1 MNKIWIG
8 VTTAFILSIPASPF
22 PLAAKLPANR
32 SIETVTSLAA
42 ERDRSRSCLG
52 RIGAG
57 ELNCTLASN
66 RVIHK
71 PQPGSKQTINL
82 SQIERGIIVEMNRAR
97 SNPPA
102 YRQVLV
108 AWRGKFNG
116 KKVRL
121 SDRLFLQTHEGTPAV
136 DEALKFLQKTRPV
149 GTLSLSKGL
158 TLAARDHVR
167 DQGTKG
173 ATGHNSSNGNT
184 PFQRMERYGQWQ
196 KIAGE
201 NIAYGPD
208 TAQAVVRDLIIDDG
222 VADRGHRTNIFQ
234 PQFLLTGVAC
244 GYHRRYRVMCDLK
257 YAGGLSRSSLRL
269 FDNLN

>member
-1 MNKIWIG
+1 M
-8 VTTAFILSIPASPF
+8 TTAFSLLIPAISTF
-22 PLAAKLPANR
+22 PLATKLPIARQLPANR
-32 SIETVTSLAA
+32 SIETATALAA
-42 ERDRSRSCLG
+42 DLDRSRSCLG

-71 PQPGSKQTINL
+71 PQPSSKPPTINL
-82 SQIERGIIVEMNRAR
+82 SQIERGIIAEMNRAR

-116 KKVRL
+116 KKVHL

-234 PQFLLTGVAC
+234 PQFRLTGVAC

-257 YAGGLSRSSLRL
+257 YAGGYRDRR
-269 FDNLN
+269 